1 MRTTPENWNG
11 VVEERETETVERVAP
26 TGEEMIVNGS
36 VRRKERAGENR
47 LSGLR
52 NGLVFQPE
60 KGTTLALFCFEQP
73 DSPVG
78 KQIGQLATRLADR
91 GVMVHLFT
99 RRAYEFFHAGVFVH
113 ALGESSEGG
122 YLAQA
127 QEFGRRASNAFQR
140 QFPVSTENVFACGFE
155 WSTLPL
161 LRLLHGTRNVRTLVS
176 LQSFE
181 RQRSDLGNEESRQIN
196 EIEVS
201 GLREIPTVL
210 LHDDKVEELARTMLP
225 DCVGRIV
232 RARWQ
237 FPAESFRTQGLDQG
251 AVKARYKIGP
261 VDPTVLYVGDFDD
274 RHGPDA
280 LIKALPPILKNNNQ
294 VRFVFVGDGPNFW
307 PARVHARYLLLEH
320 AVRFAGHVMGADLC
334 ELVQGADIIAVPSRE
349 QTEWWPILA
358 GWAAGR
364 PVVTTQAM
372 KTALDLRHEQD
383 SVVVYPDPNS
393 FVWGIERLLFD
404 ADLMARLREE
414 GRKQLDERFG
424 TGALASQLLELAS
437 VLQPK

>member
-1 MRTTPENWNG
+1 MRTAPENWNG
-11 VVEERETETVERVAP
+11 VVEERETETVERVTP
-26 TGEEMIVNGS
+26 TGEEYVVNGS
-36 VRRKERAGENR
+36 TRLKERTGDHR
-47 LSGLR
+47 VSGLR

-60 KGTTLALFCFEQP
+60 KGTTLALFCFEDP
-73 DSPVG
+73 ASPVG
-78 KQIGQLATRLADR
+78 QQVGQLASRLADR
-91 GVMVHLFT
+91 GVMVHVFT

-113 ALGESSEGG
+113 ALGDSSEGG
-122 YLAQA
+122 YLQQV
-127 QEFGRRASNAFQR
+127 QEFSRRAANAFQR
-140 QFPVSTENVFACGFE
+140 QFPVSTNNVFACGFE

-161 LRLLHGTRNVRTLVS
+161 LSQLHGSRNVRTLVS

-181 RQRSDLGNEESRQIN
+181 RQRSDLSSEESRQIN
-196 EIEVS
+196 EIEIA
-201 GLREIPTVL
+201 GLREMPTIL
-210 LHDDKVEELARTMLP
+210 IHEDKVEELARTMLP
-225 DCVGRIV
+225 DCAGRVV

-237 FPAESFRTQGLDQG
+237 FPAEAFRTPGLDQG

-280 LIKALPPILKNNNQ
+280 LIKSLPPILRNNKQ
-294 VRFVFVGDGPNFW
+294 VRFVFVGDGPLFW
-307 PARVHARYLLLEH
+307 PVRVHARYLLLEQS
-320 AVRFAGHVMGADLC
+320 VCFAGHVSGKDLC

-372 KTALDLRHEQD
+372 KPALDLRHEQD
-383 SVVVYPDPNS
+383 SLVVYPDPNS
-393 FVWGIERLLFD
+393 LVWGIERLLFD
-404 ADLMARLREE
+404 ADLMGRMREE

-424 TGALASQLLELAS
+424 LAALANQLLELAGA
-437 VLQPK
+437 LQPK